1 MLLRSEPDLMPA
13 NIPENANYKFAA
25 DIFTATEISGHL
37 CDLFTVDNARIA
49 LFFANTSEKGLTQ
62 GLYMMKARD
71 LLRKT
76 LLKNSPEKALSIV
89 NDELFKK
96 GEKKIPLKV
105 FLGVLN
111 LRSGVFTTFNAN
123 YIDPVVKSKS
133 GNVSFIKGPFIP
145 MLGAYS
151 DSSFIPLPL
160 QLNAGDHLYFYSND
174 ILGVQNSN
182 GEKYSRDRLLN
193 VISSTGEDVQKVVE
207 SIRQDV
213 MNFTGESSLNADIAI
228 AVLKYT
234 PPLSG
239 K

>member
-1 MLLRSEPDLMPA
+1 M
-13 NIPENANYKFAA
+13 
-25 DIFTATEISGHL
+25 
-37 CDLFTVDNARIA
+37 
-49 LFFANTSEKGLTQ
+49 
-62 GLYMMKARD
+62 
-71 LLRKT
+71 
-76 LLKNSPEKALSIV
+76 
-89 NDELFKK
+89 
-96 GEKKIPLKV
+96 
-105 FLGVLN
+105 
-111 LRSGVFTTFNAN
+111 
-123 YIDPVVKSKS
+123 
-133 GNVSFIKGPFIP
+133 
-145 MLGAYS
+145 
-151 DSSFIPLPL
+151 PL
-160 QLNAGDHLYFYSND
+160 QLKAGDHLYFYSND